1 MNTQRFLAL
10 LTCLLV
16 LKVTASIVLGYGDYF
31 PPNFDANFLRGRE
44 TYFFGPYRWPFYAH
58 ILAGPLSLL
67 LGLILLSERF
77 RLQFPGWHRS
87 IGKIQILLVAALV
100 APSGLWMSF
109 YAESGAIAGVG
120 FAVLAIATATSALF
134 GWLAAVQRRFAEHR
148 RWMMRCFLLL
158 SSAVTI
164 RMIGGLFTVLA
175 VDASWIYPLSAW
187 LSWLVPLAVYE
198 LTICFDCNYGHN
210 TRHTADQSLPLSA
223 ALSAASNEMSARR
236 ESFDNS
242 L

>member
-10 LTCLLV
+10 LTCLLI
-16 LKVTASIVLGYGDYF
+16 LKVTASVVLGYGDFF

-44 TYFFGPYRWPFYAH
+44 TYFFGPYRWPFSAH

-164 RMIGGLFTVLA
+164 RLIGGLFTVLA
-175 VDASWIYPLSAW
+175 FDADWTYPLSAW
-187 LSWLVPLAVYE
+187 LSWL
-198 LTICFDCNYGHN
+198 I
-210 TRHTADQSLPLSA
+210 PLSA
-223 ALSAASNEMSARR
+223 YELANEANALAVRTLNTPQI
-236 ESFDNS
+236 N
-242 L
+242 LCP